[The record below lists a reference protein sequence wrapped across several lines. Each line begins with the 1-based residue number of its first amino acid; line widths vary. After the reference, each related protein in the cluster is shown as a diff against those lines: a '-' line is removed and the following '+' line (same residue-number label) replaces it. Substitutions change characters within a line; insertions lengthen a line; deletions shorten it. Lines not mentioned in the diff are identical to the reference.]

1 MKNRNFA
8 RSISIIKSTFK
19 EFNLVEFTYLST
31 TIRPR
36 STTLEVIVSQ
46 IPFKEINWEVVQILI
61 FELATATAA
70 LEYVIAAPWIFFFI
84 SPKSCDGTLSCNKHE
99 KSENIDI
106 PWFTSVLFSTKVA
119 QWIFTFHINDLTAL
133 GRVFNSHRGSFT
145 RADRYPVMR
154 LCRIT

>member
-8 RSISIIKSTFK
+8 KSISIIKSTFK

-70 LEYVIAAPWIFFFI
+70 LEYVIAAP
-84 SPKSCDGTLSCNKHE
+84 
-99 KSENIDI
+99 
-106 PWFTSVLFSTKVA
+106 
-119 QWIFTFHINDLTAL
+119 
-133 GRVFNSHRGSFT
+133 
-145 RADRYPVMR
+145 
-154 LCRIT
+154 